1 MGQLKRNCLHSSS
14 ANGPGILVT
23 RVSLGSCKG
32 RGRAL
37 SPEPV
42 RTFGAGKRLCSCPM
56 ADSSSYCSKRPQKE
70 FVSPQADVS
79 HRDPNP
85 APPDSCPH
93 GEPDRAAEHGQIP
106 ASFRVL
112 PHKHSHLRT
121 QVLTADQ
128 LRWWTVTKKTAKQK
142 TANGVGLQEL

>member
-1 MGQLKRNCLHSSS
+1 
-14 ANGPGILVT
+14 
-23 RVSLGSCKG
+23 
-32 RGRAL
+32 
-37 SPEPV
+37 
-42 RTFGAGKRLCSCPM
+42 M
-56 ADSSSYCSKRPQKE
+56 ADSSSYCSKR
-70 FVSPQADVS
+70 PQADVS

-112 PHKHSHLRT
+112 PHKHSHLRM

-128 LRWWTVTKKTAKQK
+128 LRWWTATKKTAKQK
-142 TANGVGLQEL
+142 TANGVGLEELVRWLQDITKNTQSRVLLKVLPGEGGESVYANHSVLGG